1 LTTAQIIAYKAT
13 IKRDLLANS
22 ISFGA
27 FSSLPTTAPSSHLA
41 VEEDETLEI
50 KSNVN
55 ETIDFQPQPPSPITI
70 LSKSKSQ
77 SLAKKPLPTYHA
89 LTTRS
94 SSVSSSSSSIAE
106 EEEEEDVVGKSFDH
120 LLPFAT
126 FSPESFTSLDQIF
139 FGGKFRYG
147 NANVMD
153 EDQCDF
159 LSLREAV
166 LDKVDVGSLL
176 FPKLSM

>member
-1 LTTAQIIAYKAT
+1 M
-13 IKRDLLANS
+13 
-22 ISFGA
+22 
-27 FSSLPTTAPSSHLA
+27 
-41 VEEDETLEI
+41 
-50 KSNVN
+50 
-55 ETIDFQPQPPSPITI
+55 
-70 LSKSKSQ
+70 
-77 SLAKKPLPTYHA
+77 
-89 LTTRS
+89 
-94 SSVSSSSSSIAE
+94 
-106 EEEEEDVVGKSFDH
+106 VGKSFDH